1 MRINVSKQKRGKMK
15 QEIEDLKKMV
25 ELLRKENK
33 ALGKEIE
40 QYKIQLLSHSKYE
53 SRLLELLKEYEADTI
68 IPMPS
73 KQGINDGRSIDELTD
88 DEINELIEQNR
99 KTKA

>member
-1 MRINVSKQKRGKMK
+1 MK
-15 QEIEDLKKMV
+15 QEIQELKKMI

-33 ALGKEIE
+33 SLGREIE
-40 QYKIQLLSHSKYE
+40 KYKVELVSHVKYE

-68 IPMPS
+68 IPIHGS
-73 KQGINDGRSIDELTD
+73 TGNIGHRSIDQMTE

>member
-1 MRINVSKQKRGKMK
+1 MK
-15 QEIEDLKKMV
+15 QEIQDLKKMI

-33 ALGKEIE
+33 ALGSEIE
-40 QYKIQLLSHSKYE
+40 KYKVQLLSHVKYE
-53 SRLLELLKEYEADTI
+53 SRLLELLKEYESDTI
-68 IPMPS
+68 IPPPKSMGS
-73 KQGINDGRSIDELTD
+73 IENRSIDQLTD

>member
-1 MRINVSKQKRGKMK
+1 MK
-15 QEIEDLKKMV
+15 QEIQDLKKMI

-33 ALGKEIE
+33 SLGSEIE
-40 QYKIQLLSHSKYE
+40 KYKVQLLSHIKYE

-68 IPMPS
+68 IPQP
-73 KQGINDGRSIDELTD
+73 KPQGCNDSHSIDQLTD

>member
-1 MRINVSKQKRGKMK
+1 MCKSNKRGKMK
-15 QEIEDLKKMV
+15 QEIEDLKKMI

-33 ALGKEIE
+33 SLGREIE
-40 QYKIQLLSHSKYE
+40 KYKVQLTSHVKYE
-53 SRLLELLKEYEADTI
+53 SRLLELLKDYEADTI
-68 IPMPS
+68 IPMP
-73 KQGINDGRSIDELTD
+73 KIQGTNDCRSIDELSD

>member
-1 MRINVSKQKRGKMK
+1 MK
-15 QEIEDLKKMV
+15 QEIQDLKKMI

-33 ALGKEIE
+33 SLGSEIE
-40 QYKIQLLSHSKYE
+40 KYKVQILSHVKYE

-68 IPMPS
+68 IPLP
-73 KQGINDGRSIDELTD
+73 KIEGGNDSRSIDQLTD
-88 DEINELIEQNR
+88 DEINELIEKNR

>member
-1 MRINVSKQKRGKMK
+1 MK
-15 QEIEDLKKMV
+15 QEIEELKQMI

-33 ALGKEIE
+33 ALGREIE
-40 QYKIQLLSHSKYE
+40 KYKVQLISHVKYE

-68 IPMPS
+68 IPMPKMHGPDDS
-73 KQGINDGRSIDELTD
+73 RSIDELTD
-88 DEINELIEQNR
+88 DEINDLIEQKR

>member
-1 MRINVSKQKRGKMK
+1 MCLSNKRGKMK
-15 QEIEDLKKMV
+15 QEIEDLKKMI

-33 ALGKEIE
+33 SLGTEIE
-40 QYKIQLLSHSKYE
+40 KYKVQLLSHVKYE

-68 IPMPS
+68 IPTP
-73 KQGINDGRSIDELTD
+73 KTQGINDSRSIDELTD

-99 KTKA
+99 KAKA

>member
-1 MRINVSKQKRGKMK
+1 MK
-15 QEIEDLKKMV
+15 QEIEDLKKMI

-33 ALGKEIE
+33 SLGREIE
-40 QYKIQLLSHSKYE
+40 KYKVQLISHVKYE

-68 IPMPS
+68 IRKP
-73 KQGINDGRSIDELTD
+73 KTQGSADCLSVDELTD

-99 KTKA
+99 KAKA

>member
-1 MRINVSKQKRGKMK
+1 MK
-15 QEIEDLKKMV
+15 QEIEDLNRMV

-33 ALGKEIE
+33 SLGREIE
-40 QYKIQLLSHSKYE
+40 KYKVQLLSHVKYE

-68 IPMPS
+68 IPMP
-73 KQGINDGRSIDELTD
+73 KTGECNDDRTIDQMSDE
-88 DEINELIEQNR
+88 EINELIEQNR

>member
-1 MRINVSKQKRGKMK
+1 MK
-15 QEIEDLKKMV
+15 QDIEDLKKMID
-25 ELLRKENK
+25 LLRKENK
-33 ALGKEIE
+33 SLGREIE
-40 QYKIQLLSHSKYE
+40 KYKVQLISHVKYE

-68 IPMPS
+68 IPLPKS
-73 KQGINDGRSIDELTD
+73 QGINDCRSVDELTD

>member
-1 MRINVSKQKRGKMK
+1 MCLSKKREKMK
-15 QEIEDLKKMV
+15 QEIEDLKKMI

-33 ALGKEIE
+33 SLGREIE
-40 QYKIQLLSHSKYE
+40 IYKVQLLSHSKYE

-68 IPMPS
+68 IPMP
-73 KQGINDGRSIDELTD
+73 KPQGFYDCRSVDELTD
-88 DEINELIEQNR
+88 DEINKLIDQNR

>member
-1 MRINVSKQKRGKMK
+1 MK
-15 QEIEDLKKMV
+15 QEIQELKKMI

-33 ALGKEIE
+33 SLGREIE
-40 QYKIQLLSHSKYE
+40 NYKVELLSHVKYE
-53 SRLLELLKEYEADTI
+53 SRLLELLKEYEADTV
-68 IPMPS
+68 IPM
-73 KQGINDGRSIDELTD
+73 QGIKGNNSLRSVDQMTD

>member
-1 MRINVSKQKRGKMK
+1 MYLSIKRGKMK
-15 QEIEDLKKMV
+15 QEIEDLKKMI

-33 ALGKEIE
+33 SLGREIE
-40 QYKIQLLSHSKYE
+40 QYKAQLLSHVKYE

-68 IPMPS
+68 IPLPETE
-73 KQGINDGRSIDELTD
+73 GFNNARSIDEMTD
-88 DEINELIEQNR
+88 DEINDLIEQNR

>member
-1 MRINVSKQKRGKMK
+1 MK
-15 QEIEDLKKMV
+15 QEIDDLKKMI

-33 ALGKEIE
+33 SLGTEIE
-40 QYKIQLLSHSKYE
+40 KYKVQLLSHVKYE

-68 IPMPS
+68 IPKPIS
-73 KQGINDGRSIDELTD
+73 QGCDCSRSIDQLTD
-88 DEINELIEQNR
+88 DEINQLIEQNR